1 MRFVWGETMDR
12 HLESLFPRLRFT
24 RRAFVATSVTAGF
37 TLAAGPLAAETII
50 KTDTKGLTAGGIEI
64 PAPDGA
70 IGGYRAMPAKG
81 GPFPVVLVVMEVFGL
96 HEYIKDICRRLAKLG
111 YMGVAPDLYA
121 RQGDLLRQTDIK
133 EILKIVGAKPDSQLM
148 SDLDATVA
156 WAKASG
162 KGDTGRLG
170 ITGFCNGGRTV
181 WLYAAHNPA
190 LKAAVAWYGPLGGEP
205 SANRP
210 KSVLETVGDLKAPV
224 LGLYGSADQGI
235 PMAQIEK
242 LKAELKADGKPGE
255 IVVYPD
261 TPHGFNADYRASYRK
276 GPAEDG
282 WKRMQAWFR
291 QHGVA

>member
-1 MRFVWGETMDR
+1 MDR
-12 HLESLFPRLRFT
+12 HIESLFPRLRFS
-24 RRAFVATSVTAGF
+24 RRAFVATSITAGF
-37 TLAAGPLAAETII
+37 TLAAGPLVAETIV
-50 KTDTKGLTAGGIEI
+50 KTDTKGLTAGDIEI

-96 HEYIKDICRRLAKLG
+96 HEHIKDVCRRLAKIG

-121 RQGDLLRQTDIK
+121 RQGDLLHQTDVKQIM
-133 EILKIVGAKPDSQLM
+133 KIVSAKPDSQLM
-148 SDLDATVA
+148 SDLDATAA

-162 KGDTGRLG
+162 KGDIARLG

-190 LKAAVAWYGPLGGEP
+190 LKAAVAWYGPLGGQP

-210 KSVLETVGDLKAPV
+210 KSVLEMVGAVKAPV
-224 LGLYGSADQGI
+224 LGLYGGADQGI
-235 PMAQIEK
+235 PMEQIDK
-242 LKAELKADGKPGE
+242 LKAEIKADNKPCE

-261 TPHGFNADYRASYRK
+261 AGHAFYADYRPSYRK